1 VGWNIKFPKRK
12 PHSEFLDLS
21 HESNVGESNKNIHCC
36 PMAIRGRS
44 SRRVSILYICNNCAR
59 RLRQTSLSNPCSQ
72 RNRTSAT
79 TTVHH
84 DPSTLAPSPS
94 TPPILPTNPKPRLHL
109 PDNALAYRWDTLPP
123 SPTQLTYADSFFL
136 AHPPKLLWSAAKFR
150 TISFGSSVP
159 LPEVAFLGRSNVGKS
174 SLLNAVLQ
182 RKISHT
188 SSKPGRTRTMNAF
201 GVGGEDGRGNEARV
215 VVLDMPGYGKGS
227 REEWGREIMK
237 YLVGR
242 RE

>member
-1 VGWNIKFPKRK
+1 MGAKGPFSKSVPIAY
-12 PHSEFLDLS
+12 
-21 HESNVGESNKNIHCC
+21 V
-36 PMAIRGRS
+36 
-44 SRRVSILYICNNCAR
+44 CNTCTR
-59 RLRQTSLSNPCSQ
+59 RLRQTSLSNPFSL
-72 RNRTSAT
+72 RNLTST
-79 TTVHH
+79 TTTTTTTIRTAHH
-84 DPSTLAPSPS
+84 DPSTIAPSPRPPLAFQ
-94 TPPILPTNPKPRLHL
+94 TPPKPRLHL

-123 SPTQLTYADSFFL
+123 TPTQLTYADTFFL
-136 AHPPKLLWSAAKFR
+136 AHAPKLLWSAAKFR
-150 TISFGSSVP
+150 TITFGSSAP

-215 VVLDMPGYGKGS
+215 VVLDMPGYGKAS
-227 REEWGREIMK
+227 REEWGREILK